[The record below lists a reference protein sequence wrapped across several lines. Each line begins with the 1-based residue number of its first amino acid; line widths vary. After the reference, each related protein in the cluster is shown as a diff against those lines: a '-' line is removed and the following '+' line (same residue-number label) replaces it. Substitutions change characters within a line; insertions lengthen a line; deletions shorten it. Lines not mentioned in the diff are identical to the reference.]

1 VIFFRAQS
9 KLTRAALCAGA
20 FLLHGADPT
29 MASSHLVFFGTYTRT
44 TSRGIYAARLD
55 DETGALT
62 APRLVAET
70 PNPTW
75 VVLSPDR
82 RFLYTVHPSKAQAI
96 GFAVDPSDGA
106 LTPLAAGDATP
117 AGSPSHLAI
126 DATGRVLLAANYGD
140 GFVAALAIRPDGT
153 LGPPAMTQHS
163 GHSVNPTR
171 QEKPHV
177 HSVTLSPDN
186 RFVIVC
192 DLGLDK
198 IFSYA
203 LDPAAARLTP
213 ATPPFVTTEPGS
225 GPRHFKFG
233 VDGRHA
239 YAITEM
245 GATVIACDYD
255 AARGA
260 LHPRQTISTVPPDFT
275 GLKWAAEIRVH
286 PNGRFLYGSNRTHDS
301 LAVFAIDAT
310 SGLLSPVEIV
320 PCGGKTPRNFT
331 LSPDGKWLV
340 CGHQDSDQ
348 LSVFR
353 VDAATG
359 RLTRTSHTAT
369 VPMCVCVQFHG

>member
-1 VIFFRAQS
+1 VIFPRVQS

-29 MASSHLVFFGTYTRT
+29 MASHLVFFGTYTRT

-55 DETGALT
+55 DDTGALT

-82 RFLYTVHPSKAQAI
+82 RFLYAVHPSKAQAI
-96 GFAVDPSDGA
+96 GFAVDAADGA
-106 LTPLAAGDATP
+106 LTPLPQSDPTP

-140 GFVAALAIRPDGT
+140 GFVAALPIRPDGT
-153 LGPPAMTQHS
+153 LGPPTITQHT
-163 GHSVNPTR
+163 GRSVNPTR

-186 RFVIVC
+186 RFAIVC
-192 DLGLDK
+192 DLGLDR

-203 LDPAAARLTP
+203 LDAAHARLTP
-213 ATPPFVTTEPGS
+213 ATPPFVATEPGS
-225 GPRHFKFG
+225 GPRHFKFSP
-233 VDGRHA
+233 DGRHA
-239 YAITEM
+239 YAIAEM
-245 GATVIACDYD
+245 GATITAYDYD
-255 AARGA
+255 AAHGA
-260 LHPRQTISTVPPDFT
+260 LTPRQTVSTVPPDFT
-275 GLKWAAEIRVH
+275 GLKWAAEVRVH
-286 PNGRFLYGSNRTHDS
+286 PNGKFLYGSNRTHDS
-301 LAVFAIDAT
+301 LAVFAIDHA
-310 SGLLSPVEIV
+310 SGLLSLLEIV
-320 PCGGKTPRNFT
+320 PCGGKTPRNLA
-331 LSPDGKWLV
+331 LSPDGRWLV
-340 CGHQDSDQ
+340 CGHQDSEQ

-353 VDAATG
+353 VDGTTG

-369 VPMCVCVQFHG
+369 VPMCVCVQFYG